1 MIFWEIAKRNIRLH
15 FLRSSLAMLGIVI
28 GVVAIASMGIL
39 GNSLVATVSD
49 SLSSVGDSVI
59 VTPYTGGGGM
69 GMGGGGGA
77 SSANLKITDQQFQQ
91 IKRAVAPGVAIPVL
105 STAERMKVGVGGD
118 DIVATVYGI
127 DPQYIPDLNLVLTSG
142 GFNNANSG
150 CLVGSQFAKDHN
162 IKVGSRISMGSDGG
176 KGTLRVTGIIEERGM
191 AFDVSTDN
199 AVVAT
204 QDWFDNTYNRDNYDQ
219 VVVKVKSGQDTAV
232 VKTIIEKQLNKR
244 DKIVS
249 VMDSKATLATIFQ
262 TFGAVTTF
270 VTAIGGISMV
280 VAGCLDLQ
288 YHDDVGQRAD
298 QGDRHHAQHRYPEE
312 RGDEHVHLRGRDH
325 RGDRKFRWGYPEP
338 SRGICHQ
345 RPDAPDNQVP
355 VHRRDCDLRDRRCQ
369 FRDSDLPCLRYLP
382 GMAGSEYEP
391 HRCPPARIIFLLFSF
406 RILHSREPFYG
417 RVHTHCI

>member
-15 FLRSSLAMLGIVI
+15 FLRSTLAMLGIVI

-69 GMGGGGGA
+69 GMGGGSGGG
-77 SSANLKITDQQFQQ
+77 SANLKITDQQFQQ

-127 DPQYIPDLNLVLTSG
+127 DPQYIPDLNLVLAAG

-162 IKVGSRISMGSDGG
+162 IKVGSRISMGTDGG

-199 AVVAT
+199 AIVAT
-204 QDWFDNTYNRDNYDQ
+204 QDWFDTTYNRDDYDQ
-219 VVVKVKSGQDTAV
+219 VVVKAKAGQDTAV
-232 VKTIIEKQLNKR
+232 IKTIIEKQLNKR

-280 VAGCLDLQ
+280 VAGVSIFNIMMMSVNERIKEIGIMRSIGTQKKEVMSMFIYEAAIIGVIGSVVGGILSLVAGYAISSLMLNSTKYLFTVATAISVTEGVGFGIVVCLACGIYPAWQAANMNPIDAL
-288 YHDDVGQRAD
+288 
-298 QGDRHHAQHRYPEE
+298 RHE
-312 RGDEHVHLRGRDH
+312 
-325 RGDRKFRWGYPEP
+325 
-338 SRGICHQ
+338 
-345 RPDAPDNQVP
+345 
-355 VHRRDCDLRDRRCQ
+355 
-369 FRDSDLPCLRYLP
+369 
-382 GMAGSEYEP
+382 
-391 HRCPPARIIFLLFSF
+391 
-406 RILHSREPFYG
+406 
-417 RVHTHCI
+417 